1 LRAGR
6 DFSLW
11 LYVVE
16 PSPRVTEKHYA
27 YLLKENLREAADR
40 IDLGLGLPK
49 PAAKVVAIDR
59 SRRV

>member
-1 LRAGR
+1 MTSDQLPLEELAKHADVG
-6 DFSLW
+6 
-11 LYVVE
+11 
-16 PSPRVTEKHYA
+16 VTQKHYA

-49 PAAKVVAIDR
+49 PAKVVAIDR